1 MVNRFGEELY
11 RMFFRD
17 YTHKV
22 WGRYPDAIDADWGSQ
37 RIKGVSIRKAL
48 ANLCAVN
55 GWAEL
60 LGGLTLLAIA
70 CNTLREHNVFG

>member
-1 MVNRFGEELY
+1 MGG
-11 RMFFRD
+11 FFRQYGWIVD
-17 YTHKV
+17 LVGILLCSFFTAK
-22 WGRYPDAIDADWGSQ
+22 IT
-37 RIKGVSIRKAL
+37 GVYLGKAL

-60 LGGLTLLAIA
+60 LGGLTLLSIV